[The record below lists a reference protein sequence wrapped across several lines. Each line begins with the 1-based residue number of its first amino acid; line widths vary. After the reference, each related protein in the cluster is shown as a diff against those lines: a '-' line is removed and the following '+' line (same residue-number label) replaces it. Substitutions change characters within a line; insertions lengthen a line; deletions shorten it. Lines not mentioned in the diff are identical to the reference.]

1 MKELEILILGAFIHV
16 PDFYH
21 KTNSKVKPELFESEE
36 SKVVFGLSQSFWN
49 DHKQA
54 PSHDA
59 LLVELKSK
67 NGVSQDAVNASSELI
82 RKLFHDDVVGKFKS
96 QNLDWLIAK
105 TKSYL
110 TERSC
115 YLAIMESL
123 DILDPTSK
131 TKKSPDAIPELLR
144 EALSI
149 DFDSDIGHD
158 YVANME
164 DRLKFYHNDEERVPF
179 SLSMLNKVLGGA
191 MPKRSLVVP
200 ISGTGVGKSL
210 FMTDQTAYHITNGRK
225 VLYISLEMAAEK
237 IAERVD
243 AKLMEIPIWDVSKM
257 SDEGFRN
264 KFKKVMGSITGRLII
279 KAYAPGTFH
288 ANHLRSLL
296 IELKQKEGFVPDV
309 VCVDYLG
316 LMASYRM
323 KADTGSYGY
332 LKACSEELR
341 GVALDYN
348 FKCISP
354 MQINRGGLNNSDPE
368 LDSIADSM
376 GVAHTADLIFVMVGT
391 PELDAVGLVRFKLLK
406 NRNGSMSSPNSWTVG
421 IDRAKM
427 TMYDADT
434 PIQPASVANNVPKV
448 DMTKKLQF

>member
-1 MKELEILILGAFIHV
+1 LKELEVLIIGAYVHV

-21 KTNSKVKPELFESEE
+21 KTNSKIKPELFESNDA
-36 SKVVFGLSQSFWN
+36 KTVFGLCQTFWN
-49 DHKQA
+49 EQKIA
-54 PSHDA
+54 PTQDA
-59 LLVELKSK
+59 LLVELKSAR
-67 NGVSQDAVNASSELI
+67 GISQESVNDSSELI
-82 RKLFHDDVVGKFKS
+82 RKLFHDDIIGKFKA
-96 QNLDWLIAK
+96 QNLDWLINK

-110 TERSC
+110 TDRSC

-123 DILDPTSK
+123 DILDPSSK
-131 TKKSPDAIPELLR
+131 TKKTADAIPELLM

-149 DFDSDIGHD
+149 DFDSDVGHD
-158 YVANME
+158 YIANME

-179 SLSMLNKVLGGA
+179 SLSMLNRVLGGA

-210 FMTDQTAYHITNGRK
+210 FMTDQAAFHITNGRN

-243 AKLMEIPIWDVSKM
+243 SKLMEIPIWDVSKM
-257 SDEGFRN
+257 SDENFRL
-264 KFKKVMGSITGRLII
+264 KFQRVMKSVTGRLIV

-288 ANHLRSLL
+288 SNHLRSLL
-296 IELKQKEGFVPDV
+296 IELKQKENFIPDV

-341 GVALDYN
+341 GVALENNYM
-348 FKCISP
+348 CISP
-354 MQINRGGLNNSDPE
+354 MQVNRGGLSNTDPE

-391 PELDAVGLVRFKLLK
+391 PEMDAIGLVRFKLLK
-406 NRNGSMSSPNSWTVG
+406 NRNGSMTNPNSWTVG

-427 TMYDADT
+427 TMYDADMSA
-434 PIQPASVANNVPKV
+434 QPTNAIPPPQKA
-448 DMTKKLQF
+448 DTKKLQF